1 MVTVVITHYNRVHLL
16 ERALYSFKHNKSA
29 EFNVIIVDDCSND
42 LEIKKLISLKKK
54 YNQYFNIDIIL
65 IDKKDKWYDN
75 PCIPFNIGIREAR
88 GDIVIIQ
95 SAECIHLGNVIDH
108 ANKNLTANNYF
119 SYSCYSVDKEQTKSL
134 LTDKDYSPHELLD
147 LINPPNNAA
156 VTHCEEK
163 GWYNHPVYRP
173 LGYHWCNA
181 YNRDDL
187 LKIKMFDERY
197 SKGVAYDDDELSFR
211 SKRDLKLN
219 IIESPIVLHQWH
231 GLENYYKQTNQV
243 ENQIKQDYNRSMFER
258 VTQSDYN
265 NDSVRNDLSLTVD
278 YIKK

>member
-1 MVTVVITHYNRVHLL
+1 
-16 ERALYSFKHNKSA
+16 
-29 EFNVIIVDDCSND
+29 
-42 LEIKKLISLKKK
+42 
-54 YNQYFNIDIIL
+54 
-65 IDKKDKWYDN
+65 
-75 PCIPFNIGIREAR
+75 
-88 GDIVIIQ
+88 
-95 SAECIHLGNVIDH
+95 
-108 ANKNLTANNYF
+108 
-119 SYSCYSVDKEQTKSL
+119 
-134 LTDKDYSPHELLD
+134 
-147 LINPPNNAA
+147 
-156 VTHCEEK
+156 
-163 GWYNHPVYRP
+163 
-173 LGYHWCNA
+173 
-181 YNRDDL
+181 
-187 LKIKMFDERY
+187 MFDERY